1 MNQEKDHLHNL
12 CPCRRWHFQFATIG
26 VAILFTAMSVHA
38 QSAFEGPHG
47 DVMRRIEELRKVRIM
62 DALKMNDTTAV
73 KFLNRWNEFH
83 LRMQELMERRNAL
96 VDHLEEIINKS
107 GEQDELAPAV
117 EQLLT
122 LDRELAQLR
131 IKFYENLKS
140 ILTPR
145 QIAEMIVVD
154 RKFNQEV
161 RKIIGDIQRRRMQR
175 HMREK
180 E

>member
-1 MNQEKDHLHNL
+1 MNQEKRHLHTPW
-12 CPCRRWHFQFATIG
+12 CFQRHFQFGTIG
-26 VAILFTAMSVHA
+26 LAILFIAMSVHA
-38 QSAFEGPHG
+38 QSVLDGHHG

-96 VDHLEEIINKS
+96 VDHLQEIINKS
-107 GEQDELAPAV
+107 SEQDELAPAV

-122 LDRELAQLR
+122 VDRELAQLR

-140 ILTPR
+140 ILTAR

-161 RKIIGDIQRRRMQR
+161 RKIIGEIQRQRMRR